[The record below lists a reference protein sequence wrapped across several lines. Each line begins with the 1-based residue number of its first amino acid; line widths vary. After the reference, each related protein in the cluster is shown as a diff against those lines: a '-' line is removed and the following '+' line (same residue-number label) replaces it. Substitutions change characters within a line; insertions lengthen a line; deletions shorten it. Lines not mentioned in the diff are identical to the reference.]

1 MPRHYVVFEG
11 EIPGVYDNWPDC
23 KEQVHNFSGCSYRSF
38 PTKKEAEKEYHK
50 FLEKKRSK
58 EADMHKGGNNNVEFG
73 SSFDSNAIAFA
84 EHRDVEN
91 ELLGISMQNWLSKI
105 SMTLLRAEPLYI
117 KQKKIVI
124 GGIEFSSYRV
134 RFSSCSFF
142 DEQVICGRFAKGD
155 YLAREDAALIMLRHL
170 LAFTNREII
179 DFNYF
184 NLKDV
189 QSVADALEAQN
200 VDLIFS
206 VGNMEHKTA
215 EEQSPLVQGKQ
226 NLIGTQSKDKA
237 VAEDLNPGDS
247 RSTVEATMD
256 DVQKEDF
263 TYGRTVVMK
272 ILGLIKEDVDKGVEI
287 QELEAT
293 YIDRWM
299 TLSEHLDFL
308 PGVYNITAHVT
319 AFCELQ
325 TFIN

>member
-91 ELLGISMQNWLSKI
+91 ELLGISMQNW
-105 SMTLLRAEPLYI
+105 
-117 KQKKIVI
+117 
-124 GGIEFSSYRV
+124 
-134 RFSSCSFF
+134 
-142 DEQVICGRFAKGD
+142 FAKGD

-179 DFNYF
+179 EFNYF

-189 QSVADALEAQN
+189 QLAADALEAQN

-263 TYGRTVVMK
+263 TDGRTVVMK
-272 ILGLIKEDVDKGVEI
+272 ILGLIKEDVEKGVEI
-287 QELEAT
+287 QELDAT

-299 TLSEHLDFL
+299 ALSEHLDFL